1 MNDRRRI
8 RRSSPDAPQGVVPV
22 LTVFVGLLA
31 IAVVAGA
38 SFLGSGSTSDGPDDV
53 AAAEVPDPV
62 VDHGSTVRAP
72 TTAVIRGAVT
82 TGLFVTTTTPITTTT
97 TTTTTTLAGP
107 ALAAGETEIVFGP
120 GRTSATFTIRSA
132 DPDGIDFEIT
142 GVPGGFEVDPTGGH
156 VAEGSPVDV
165 RVDLT
170 DRERARDGELRI
182 EGSDGSRATVRL
194 RIGDGDLAVS
204 AIRLDPS
211 PPLCRAATR
220 LVVEISGGTPRA
232 VTAQVDVGGSSTRIG
247 LSRSGE
253 RGWVGSIPGG
263 APGAS
268 MSGTVT
274 VVGDSG
280 ERATDDFS
288 TTIARG
294 PGCADE

>member
-1 MNDRRRI
+1 MSDRRRI

-22 LTVFVGLLA
+22 LTVFIGLLA
-31 IAVVAGA
+31 VALVAGA
-38 SFLGSGSTSDGPDDV
+38 GFLGTGSSSSDNDDSDV
-53 AAAEVPDPV
+53 AKVPDPV
-62 VDHGSTVRAP
+62 VEEQQTVEAP
-72 TTAVIRGAVT
+72 TTAVVRGAVT

-132 DPDGIDFEIT
+132 SPDGIEFEIT
-142 GVPGGFEVDPTGGH
+142 GVPRGFEVEPTSGH
-156 VAEGSPVDV
+156 VSEDESVEV
-165 RVDLT
+165 RIELT
-170 DRERARDGELRI
+170 DRERARDGDLRI
-182 EGSDGSRATVRL
+182 DGSDGSRATVRL
-194 RIGDGDLAVS
+194 RIDDGDLAIRS
-204 AIRLDPS
+204 IRLDPS

-220 LVVEISGGTPRA
+220 LVVEVAGGTPGT
-232 VTAQVDVGGSSTRIG
+232 VTARVDVGGNATRIG

-253 RGWVGSIPGG
+253 RGWVSSIPGG
-263 APGAS
+263 APGATL
-268 MSGTVT
+268 SGTVT